1 MAYGRGYE
9 KGTRKQRTPS
19 KRTLARQGQIG
30 AAIAATFIGKTP
42 EEMLALA
49 LRPVWQRS

>member
-30 AAIAATFIGKTP
+30 AAIAAQFQQMTP
-42 EEMLALA
+42 AEILALA
-49 LRPVWQRS
+49 LKPVR